1 MIEGPATAIAVLAAV
16 LGGWALL
23 VAALDRL
30 PPKLHLQVLFLLQAA
45 LVLQAVFAVVEMGQW
60 GGSKGELTGYL
71 VVSAVLVPGGLV
83 LAVEERSRWGTLVL
97 AVACLVVAVVQ
108 VRLLA
113 VWDAG
118 LSVGGGAAGG

>member
-1 MIEGPATAIAVLAAV
+1 VIEGPATAIAVLAAV

-23 VAALDRL
+23 MAALDRL

-45 LVLQAVFAVVEMGQW
+45 LVLQAVVAVVEMGEW

>member
-23 VAALDRL
+23 MAALDRL

-45 LVLQAVFAVVEMGQW
+45 LVLQAVVAVVEMGEW

>member
-1 MIEGPATAIAVLAAV
+1 MIEGLATAVTVLSLA
-16 LGGWALL
+16 LGVWALL
-23 VAALDRL
+23 LAALDRL
-30 PPKLHLQVLFLLQAA
+30 PPKVHLQALFLLQAA
-45 LVLQAVFAVVEMGQW
+45 IVLQAVVAVVRMGDW
-60 GGSKGELTGYL
+60 AGSKGELTGYL
-71 VVSAVLVPGGLV
+71 AVSALLVPGGLV

-118 LSVGGGAAGG
+118 L